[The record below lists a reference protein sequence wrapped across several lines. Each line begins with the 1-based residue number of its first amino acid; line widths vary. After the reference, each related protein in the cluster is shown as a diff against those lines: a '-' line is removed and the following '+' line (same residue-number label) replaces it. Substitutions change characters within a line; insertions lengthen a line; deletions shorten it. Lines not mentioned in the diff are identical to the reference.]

1 MYMAEYMAGFL
12 QYLQYMNTRGQ
23 GSQGDYQKHLATTSA
38 AVFLLLLCTHNRGQ
52 SLQGHLCKIGI
63 VCGNCGGRGLLL
75 CFELGRQ
82 S

>member
-38 AVFLLLLCTHNRGQ
+38 AVLLLLLCTQQGTELAGTFMQNRD
-52 SLQGHLCKIGI
+52 
-63 VCGNCGGRGLLL
+63 RMW
-75 CFELGRQ
+75 ELRWPWFA
-82 S
+82 SMF